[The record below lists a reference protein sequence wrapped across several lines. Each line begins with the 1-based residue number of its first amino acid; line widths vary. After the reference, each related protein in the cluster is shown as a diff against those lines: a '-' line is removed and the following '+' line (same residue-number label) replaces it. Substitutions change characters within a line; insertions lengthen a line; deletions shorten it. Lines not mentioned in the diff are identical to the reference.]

1 MSTALIVSALGA
13 LALTSGI
20 ALAAVETPKGGAM
33 APDRELTRAQ
43 VEARVSEQFKR
54 MDVDADGRLTPA
66 DREAGRARMAEM
78 MFDRLDADRN
88 GAISRDE
95 WKAGADR
102 MAAAHDGPGRH
113 GMRGKAG
120 MRGAGFVARADG
132 NQDGAVTLE
141 EMRAQALARFDRAD
155 ANKDGKITAA
165 EREQARAAMRGRP
178 GS

>member
-20 ALAAVETPKGGAM
+20 AFAAVEAPKGA
-33 APDRELTRAQ
+33 ALEADRELTRAQ
-43 VEARVSEQFKR
+43 VEARVAARFER
-54 MDVDADGRLTPA
+54 LDADRDGKLTPA
-66 DREAGRARMAEM
+66 DRAAARTRMADT
-78 MFDRLDADRN
+78 MFERLDADRN

-95 WKAGADR
+95 WTAGAAR
-102 MAAAHDGPGRH
+102 LAAAHEGAGR
-113 GMRGKAG
+113 RGRPG
-120 MRGAGFVARADG
+120 MRGAGFIARADG
-132 NQDGAVTLE
+132 NDDGAVTLD

-155 ANKDGKITAA
+155 ANKDGKISAA